1 MDFEHGVPFDPGYS
15 AHTYVF
21 SDCLESFNAFLGTI
35 KQFNR
40 KKVQFQMQRQKLC
53 KLFENSTAFYLGCLL
68 WAAFI
73 KFNFKSEPKEILN
86 NAFFGQ
92 EVPDED
98 VFYEINALL
107 AYYEKYP
114 KDCAYYTGKSEEFPK
129 EWLEIFTVY
138 KDFLTINKN
147 FKEVKNTSQ
156 IELPEAIKEPAKPE
170 LARILEKIETVTK
183 SGRLEELFEIKELI
197 LPTL

>member
-1 MDFEHGVPFDPGYS
+1 MNFTDGVPFDPGYS

-40 KKVQFQMQRQKLC
+40 KKVQFQMQREKLF

-68 WAAFI
+68 WATFI

-98 VFYEINALL
+98 IFYEINSLL

-114 KDCAYYTGKSEEFPK
+114 KDCVYYTGKSEEFPT
-129 EWLEIFTVY
+129 EWLEILTVY
-138 KDFLTINKN
+138 KDFLKINKN
-147 FKEVKNTSQ
+147 FNALKNTSQ
-156 IELPEAIKEPAKPE
+156 INLPAVLKEPSQPE
-170 LARILEKIETVTK
+170 LDRILEKIEIVTK

-197 LPTL
+197 F